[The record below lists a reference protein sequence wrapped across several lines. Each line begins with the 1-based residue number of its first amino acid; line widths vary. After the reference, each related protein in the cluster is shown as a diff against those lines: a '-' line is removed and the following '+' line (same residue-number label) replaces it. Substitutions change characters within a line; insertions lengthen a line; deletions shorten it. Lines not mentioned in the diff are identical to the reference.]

1 MKKLLLFSVAVMISF
16 NMTAQKR
23 ALVPSNFRNISLKK
37 PIHAQ
42 MEYLSSQGEA
52 PYLLKSTKAM
62 SELEI
67 GTTQYDLPSN
77 STVDHRCYLY
87 SDGTIGTT
95 YTLGNSPTAFP
106 DRGTGYQYY
115 DGTAWITPNPTVRIE
130 TIRTGWPS
138 YSHLGVNNEGEVV
151 IAHDFST
158 TLFMIK
164 RDNKGTGAWATTALP
179 APSPLVPSW
188 PRVATSGNTIHILA
202 SDNNPYLGQA
212 YPIVYYR
219 SQDAGTT
226 WDIQAQF
233 LPGLSPADGYTQ
245 GYGGDVYSW
254 AEPQGNTIAFVIGDN
269 WTDLSLMKSTD
280 GGDTWTKT
288 IIFLHPYFNFNEATT
303 LTPDTPYVCDGAHAV
318 ALDASGNAHVVF
330 GIMRVLNDDTAD
342 AATSWYPMTDGIAY
356 WKEGD
361 PTFTGARAL
370 NPDTLYVAN
379 KLVGYVQDL
388 DGSGYILDNLT
399 DISQIPNYY
408 LSCSSMPQLSID
420 QTNGDMYLVYK
431 SFVENMQ
438 SAGGTG
444 QFYSHLWGRRFCT
457 NNWGDFVEITG
468 GPDHVEYE
476 CIFPAMSKTMDN
488 QLHITYMSD
497 FEPGLAVRGDEDPYT
512 VNSIMHL
519 TIDKT
524 DFGCIVNV
532 HETNISGTVNIY
544 PNPVTESMSVTFAK
558 SSVVKM
564 IIYNALGSVV
574 MSNTFAVNK
583 GDIKEVNISNLSSGI
598 YMAKFQTTD
607 GTFSKKIIKK

>member
-1 MKKLLLFSVAVMISF
+1 
-16 NMTAQKR
+16 
-23 ALVPSNFRNISLKK
+23 
-37 PIHAQ
+37 
-42 MEYLSSQGEA
+42 
-52 PYLLKSTKAM
+52 
-62 SELEI
+62 
-67 GTTQYDLPSN
+67 
-77 STVDHRCYLY
+77 
-87 SDGTIGTT
+87 
-95 YTLGNSPTAFP
+95 
-106 DRGTGYQYY
+106 
-115 DGTAWITPNPTVRIE
+115 
-130 TIRTGWPS
+130 
-138 YSHLGVNNEGEVV
+138 
-151 IAHDFST
+151 
-158 TLFMIK
+158 
-164 RDNKGTGAWATTALP
+164 
-179 APSPLVPSW
+179 
-188 PRVATSGNTIHILA
+188 
-202 SDNNPYLGQA
+202 
-212 YPIVYYR
+212 
-219 SQDAGTT
+219 
-226 WDIQAQF
+226 
-233 LPGLSPADGYTQ
+233 
-245 GYGGDVYSW
+245 
-254 AEPQGNTIAFVIGDN
+254 
-269 WTDLSLMKSTD
+269 MKSTD
-280 GGDTWTKT
+280 GGNTWTKT

-330 GIMRVLNDDTAD
+330 GIMRVLNDDTTD
-342 AATSWYPMTDGIAY
+342 AASSWFPGTDGIAY

-361 PTFTGARAL
+361 PTFTNL
-370 NPDTLYVAN
+370 NPDSVDTT
-379 KLVGYVQDL
+379 KIVGYVQDL

>member
-37 PIHAQ
+37 PVHLQ
-42 MEYLSSQGEA
+42 KEYTSVQGKA

-106 DRGTGYQYY
+106 DRGTGYVYY
-115 DGTAWITPNPTVRIE
+115 DGSAWDGPPTARIE
-130 TIRTGWPS
+130 DHKTGWPS

-151 IAHDFST
+151 IAHDGT
-158 TLFMIK
+158 VLVMNT
-164 RDNKGTGAWATTALP
+164 RPTKGTGAWTQSLIPTPTGTTP
-179 APSPLVPSW
+179 IW
-188 PRVATSGNTIHILA
+188 PRIAVFGNTIHVLA
-202 SDNNPYLGQA
+202 AHQGPSQGGPIYQGQ
-212 YPIVYYR
+212 INSVLYYR
-219 SQDAGTT
+219 SQDAGAT
-226 WDIQAQF
+226 WGIQAQI
-233 LPGLSPADGYTQ
+233 LPGLDSASGYTQ

-254 AEPQGNTIAFVIGDN
+254 AEPQGNTIAFVVGDN

-280 GGDTWTKT
+280 GGNTWTKT

-330 GIMRVLNDDTAD
+330 GIMRVLNDDTTD
-342 AATSWYPMTDGIAY
+342 AASSWFPVTDGIAY

-361 PTFTGARAL
+361 PTFTNL
-370 NPDTLYVAN
+370 NPDSVDTT
-379 KLVGYVQDL
+379 KIVGYVQDL

-420 QTNGDMYLVYK
+420 QTNGDIYLVYK

-497 FEPGLAVRGDEDPYT
+497 FEPGLAVRGDGDPYT